1 MKDLRSEE
9 VGGEG
14 GVSDVKNF
22 ALFRDRG
29 YHPFNLQV
37 FSLANGA
44 KDRQIEGEW
53 PPFARLL
60 TSHPSFST
68 SVSAQNSEAL
78 LLGVSFTSESNLLLL
93 TVGLGV
99 AAITL
104 GTYIHL

>member
-1 MKDLRSEE
+1 MMQKT
-9 VGGEG
+9 GE
-14 GVSDVKNF
+14 
-22 ALFRDRG
+22 
-29 YHPFNLQV
+29 
-37 FSLANGA
+37 
-44 KDRQIEGEW
+44 DRQIIEGEW

-78 LLGVSFTSESNLLLL
+78 LLSFTSESNLLLL

-104 GTYIHL
+104 GTYISSLPPAAYRRSY

>member
-1 MKDLRSEE
+1 M
-9 VGGEG
+9 
-14 GVSDVKNF
+14 SDVKNF
-22 ALFRDRG
+22 ALFRVRG
-29 YHPFNLQV
+29 HHPFNFQV

-78 LLGVSFTSESNLLLL
+78 LLSFTSESNLLLL